1 MLEKNSSG
9 LQIMKT
15 EDYTKKAVESGKI
28 SADTGKQYE
37 KDITWLYPDNLSHNI
52 NIEQLI
58 FQFRSFCPFMLAEH
72 GLLIPGSSQI
82 GILCFEEDF
91 YVFSSAE
98 AATKFSSDIE
108 GFISKISNRARVSTE
123 LINLVQLQRQ
133 FQSLANQNRSVN
145 KTSYSRY
152 PRYH

>member
-1 MLEKNSSG
+1 MSHLK
-9 LQIMKT
+9 KT
-15 EDYTKKAVESGKI
+15 ASKKALEGGKI
-28 SADTGKQYE
+28 SPDTGKQFE

-58 FQFRSFCPFMLAEH
+58 FQFRSFCPYMLAEH

-108 GFISKISNRARVSTE
+108 GFIAKISNRARVSTE

-133 FQSLANQNRSVN
+133 FQSLANQNR
-145 KTSYSRY
+145 
-152 PRYH
+152 